1 MQVEE
6 NHNSVFES
14 IPDYGI
20 TVNAKGI
27 VIRCT
32 NQLKSITNNQCAE
45 GIKIRG
51 IFPSIK
57 RRSIDRL
64 NDFEFTHHSNNQSF
78 RFKVVVK
85 SIDSQKNEKYI
96 VWFKDI
102 TTEFRQERINKLLLN
117 ISQFESESKNLT
129 HFYRTI
135 QDELNNL
142 FDANNLYIVLFDKFR
157 LSLNLA
163 YLSDSHNI
171 KELYP
176 KGNTFALLVAKTGK
190 AVILNQKQIKR
201 IQKKHNLEFY
211 GPDALCWMGVPLKIK
226 NDIIGVIVVQ
236 NYQNINAFN
245 QEDLDVLKFISTQIA
260 TSIQRKENEAE
271 LLLAKE
277 KAVES
282 DTLKSAFLANMS
294 HEIRTPMNAILG
306 FSELISRKNIQAE
319 KREVYTQHIVNNGK
333 LLLNL
338 VDDIIDLAK
347 IEAGQLKMKR
357 STSNIDELLNELQHT
372 CISEKKRLKKDDIQI
387 VRQSN
392 RDGNPQWLLCD
403 SFRLKQVLLNLLSN
417 ALKFTFA
424 GSIEF
429 GYEIPNNATIQ
440 FYVKDS
446 GIGISPEQQQIIF
459 DRFRQADDSAT
470 RQFGGTGLGLAITK
484 KLVELMG
491 GRIWVESTPNIGSKF
506 MFTLP
511 LIIPDLGNKQPLEK
525 IVPSNL
531 SKSYLGKT
539 ALIVEDNEANFIYL
553 QELLKPTG
561 LKIIRALNGKEAVD
575 CMSHKANIDII
586 LMDIQLPEMD
596 GFEATQRIKKIKPA
610 VPIIAQTAY
619 ALADE
624 RAKALDAG
632 CDYYLAKP
640 ISADA
645 LLYLLNQ
652 VLVHS

>member
-6 NHNSVFES
+6 NHNGVFES

-32 NQLKSITNNQCAE
+32 NQLKSITDNQCTE
-45 GIKIRG
+45 GVKIRG

-57 RRSIDRL
+57 RRSIARL

-190 AVILNQKQIKR
+190 AIILNQKQIKR

-236 NYQNINAFN
+236 NYQNINAYN

-387 VRQSN
+387 IRQSN

-403 SFRLKQVLLNLLSN
+403 SFRLKQVMLNLLSN
-417 ALKFTFA
+417 ALKFTFS
-424 GSIEF
+424 GSVEF

-446 GIGISPEQQQIIF
+446 GIGIAPEQQQIIF

-506 MFTLP
+506 VFTLP
-511 LIIPDLGNKQPLEK
+511 LIIPDLGNKQTSEK

-575 CMSHKANIDII
+575 CISNKANIDII

-632 CDYYLAKP
+632 CDYYLSKP

-652 VLVHS
+652 VLVQS